1 MGLLFHEHNHF
12 LPHQNINTNMP
23 GATKEDQTEIPEL
36 LYHTYLRVNSG
47 EPGSPKAIP
56 DVYVLATYG
65 TLNAAKQF
73 ALGAISTLGYARDD
87 FDTYEERPKNA
98 EQWQHGDGVL
108 VYAKAP
114 AGHEFIVGLDTKP
127 NTGDLRAT
135 TEGSLMLPDGADH
148 LHYILQTMV
157 DYNTD
162 RKANTEIE
170 GAYTRRNDAIE
181 AAKRCLLDEDQTEAD
196 FEQFDTRESL
206 NLKTEADWPF
216 GENVLVHAI
225 KPTGENYF
233 VSVGTPPEAKV
244 KHGKKE
250 QKQQQ

>member
-1 MGLLFHEHNHF
+1 MG
-12 LPHQNINTNMP
+12 NMP

-114 AGHEFIVGLDTKP
+114 AGAFGFKFFI
-127 NTGDLRAT
+127 A
-135 TEGSLMLPDGADH
+135 
-148 LHYILQTMV
+148 
-157 DYNTD
+157 
-162 RKANTEIE
+162 
-170 GAYTRRNDAIE
+170 AI
-181 AAKRCLLDEDQTEAD
+181 LLDNRNRTQKWD
-196 FEQFDTRESL
+196 ES
-206 NLKTEADWPF
+206 PC
-216 GENVLVHAI
+216 
-225 KPTGENYF
+225 
-233 VSVGTPPEAKV
+233 
-244 KHGKKE
+244 
-250 QKQQQ
+250 

>member
-1 MGLLFHEHNHF
+1 MSGT
-12 LPHQNINTNMP
+12 P
-23 GATKEDQTEIPEL
+23 KEEEQQTPEL
-36 LYHTYLRVNSG
+36 LYHVYLRVNSG
-47 EPGSPKAIP
+47 DEASSKAIP
-56 DVYVLATYG
+56 DAYVLATYG
-65 TLNAAKQF
+65 TLSAAKRA
-73 ALGAISTLGYARDD
+73 ALDAIKDLGYSADD
-87 FDTYEERPKNA
+87 FDTYQERPKEA
-98 EQWQHGDGVL
+98 EQWEHGDGVS

-114 AGHEFIVGLDTKP
+114 RGQEFIVGIDTKP
-127 NTGDLRAT
+127 NTGDLKAT
-135 TEGSLMLPDGADH
+135 PDGSLILPHGADH

-157 DYNTD
+157 NYNTD

-170 GAYTRRNDAIE
+170 GAYVRRNDAIE
-181 AAKRCLLDEDQTEAD
+181 AARMCLLDEEQTEAD

-233 VSVGTPPEAKV
+233 VSVGTPPEASI

-250 QKQQQ
+250 KK